1 MSSVSDPPAAS
12 GAAPSVTADALP
24 SNQVPFGAPR
34 EAGSDTERTANPPDV
49 DLRLGATFGKY
60 RVIRLLGQGGM
71 GRVYEGEDTA
81 LKRKVAI
88 KFLPEDLVNKPV
100 VIERFMREAQVAGRL
115 NHPNI
120 IAIYDVGR
128 EKKDCYIVMELLH
141 PGSAASRIK
150 NQGPYP
156 WAVATRILA
165 DCCAALKIAHEAGIV
180 HRDIKPEKVRRER
193 GAVRSH
199 PPGRAL
205 ARRRGR
211 CQRGPFDRQS
221 PGERAAVQRPCARV
235 RSSIVAHRAVV
246 AA

>member
-24 SNQVPFGAPR
+24 SNQAPFAAAR
-34 EAGSDTERTANPPDV
+34 ESGSDTERTATPPDV
-49 DLRLGATFGKY
+49 DLRLGATYGKY

-150 NQGPYP
+150 NTGPYP
-156 WAVATRILA
+156 WAVATRIIA

-180 HRDIKPEKVRRER
+180 HRDIKPDEVRCER
-193 GAVRSH
+193 GALGPSPLR
-199 PPGRAL
+199 RAQ

-211 CQRGPFDRQS
+211 DRRGRFGRQL
-221 PGERAAVQRPCARV
+221 PGERAAVKRPCARV
-235 RSSIVAHRAVV
+235 RSWIVAHRAGV

>member
-24 SNQVPFGAPR
+24 SNQAPFGAAR
-34 EAGSDTERTANPPDV
+34 DTGSETAQTVNPPDV
-49 DLRLGATFGKY
+49 DLRLGATYGKY

-150 NQGPYP
+150 NTGPYP
-156 WAVATRILA
+156 WAVATRIIA

-180 HRDIKPEKVRRER
+180 HRDIKPEKVLNERRAP
-193 GAVRSH
+193 GSA
-199 PPGRAL
+199 PPRRAL
-205 ARRRGR
+205 ARRRD
-211 CQRGPFDRQS
+211 RGPRGRFARRR

-235 RSSIVAHRAVV
+235 RGRIVAHRAAV